1 MLNVK
6 IQTTET
12 EVKPG
17 QIRKHCEKHYYGLV
31 ITDGQ
36 RKFNVVKLTEGVD
49 SSFPKF
55 ETIYRSF
62 VSSESIQA
70 VFPYVVAADLTI
82 KDER

>member
-6 IQTTET
+6 IKTTET

-17 QIRKHCEKHYYGLV
+17 QIRKHSKHHYYGLV

-49 SSFPKF
+49 SSIPKF
-55 ETIYRSF
+55 ETTFGDF

-70 VFPYVVAADLTI
+70 AFPHVVAADLII